1 MSRKLT
7 IVIVAV
13 LLMASFPAFKTSA
26 ESIHSPIKQVAA
38 QAAATCTNTDLM
50 TGIGKDLT
58 DLGTTFKATDT
69 KDVVATS
76 QAFLTLAATR
86 QKYENM
92 ASTPECLDLQ
102 LSVIDVYSNASDILA
117 LALAVQT
124 DPTNAAAYAKAVTDQ
139 LTRFQN
145 SLQNLTI
152 LAGIATPAAGATP
165 VGRTSQ
171 ITSTTCT
178 DSAFLS
184 GLGTDFSTLGT
195 SLSGTDMKNMG
206 AISQTLLGTIVLRQK
221 YEDLVAPSGCE
232 ITQLT
237 AIIAFANTTDLLGL
251 TIAATADTKNADS
264 YTKVLTN
271 QSSRVQQYFQ
281 LVLQAAGVATPAP
294 TAAQ

>member
-7 IVIVAV
+7 IVIVVV

-38 QAAATCTNTDLM
+38 QAAAACANADLM
-50 TGIGKDLT
+50 TGIGKDLG
-58 DLGTTFKATDT
+58 DLATTFKSADM
-69 KDVVATS
+69 KDVVSTS
-76 QAFLTLAATR
+76 QAFLALAATR

-92 ASTPECLDLQ
+92 TTTPECFDLQ

-124 DPTNAAAYAKAVTDQ
+124 DPTNAAAYGKAVTDQ

-145 SLQNLTI
+145 SMTNLTI
-152 LAGIATPAAGATP
+152 LAGVATPVAGGTP

-171 ITSTTCT
+171 ITSTTCADAT
-178 DSAFLS
+178 FLS

-195 SLSGTDMKNMG
+195 SLSGTDMKSMG

-251 TIAATADTKNADS
+251 TLAASADTKNADA

-271 QSSRVQQYFQ
+271 QGNRVQQYFQ

-294 TAAQ
+294 TAAK